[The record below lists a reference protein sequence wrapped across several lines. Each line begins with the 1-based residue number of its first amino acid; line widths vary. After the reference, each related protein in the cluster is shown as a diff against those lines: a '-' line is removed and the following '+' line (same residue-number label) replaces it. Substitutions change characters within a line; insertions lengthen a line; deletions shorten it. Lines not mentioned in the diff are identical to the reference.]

1 MTDFLDIL
9 THGRRLQGATK
20 SLSIA
25 ELEDVQQKL
34 AIVIEK
40 RREMAV
46 AEQAELAEKQ
56 AKIAEIRQQ
65 MIDAGLDIS
74 DFDAQHANPT
84 VKVSKRKGQK
94 RPIKYRIEQDGEVTN
109 WTGIGRM
116 PVVFREAL
124 AAGRSLDDFS
134 V

>member
-25 ELEDVQQKL
+25 ELEEVQEKL
-34 AIVIEK
+34 NVVIEK
-40 RREMAV
+40 RREMQV
-46 AEQAELAEKQ
+46 AEETEIAEKQ

-84 VKVSKRKGQK
+84 VKVSRRKGQK
-94 RPIKYRIEQDGEVTN
+94 RPVKYSIEQNGEVTK

-124 AAGRSLDDFS
+124 AAGRDLEEFS